1 MVDAGNM
8 QKKEQKNVIP
18 IHIFF
23 FVNYFLKTIGLTNAC
38 EKLIMRLRV
47 QAFENVLRQPV
58 FWFDL
63 KSSSPGNIIT
73 RLARDAPLVKS
84 VCIAIKKY
92 IFFLIIRSFLGSWLK
107 SWSSNISYYNTVSC
121 TDNCIYFWLE
131 ISHSIS
137 PRCTNNCWCCL

>member
-1 MVDAGNM
+1 MVDASNM
-8 QKKEQKNVIP
+8 QITKNIGVQIQKL
-18 IHIFF
+18 IFF
-23 FVNYFLKTIGLTNAC
+23 FINYFLKTIGLTNAC

-84 VCIAIKKY
+84 VSTVIKKEY
-92 IFFLIIRSFLGSWLK
+92 IF
-107 SWSSNISYYNTVSC
+107 NYYYT
-121 TDNCIYFWLE
+121 F
-131 ISHSIS
+131 
-137 PRCTNNCWCCL
+137 